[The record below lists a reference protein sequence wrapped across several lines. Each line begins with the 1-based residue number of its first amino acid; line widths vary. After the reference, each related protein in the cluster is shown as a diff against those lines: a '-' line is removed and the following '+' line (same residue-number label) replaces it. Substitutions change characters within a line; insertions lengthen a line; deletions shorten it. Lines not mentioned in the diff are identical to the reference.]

1 MLSKII
7 STILVQLCKT
17 DISCIVNMW
26 TIVVIMLI
34 MIITTPIILHLVLA
48 TNVTNLSDNMTTI
61 QNKSY
66 NSFTLLPSNQSTS
79 KSSLLEK
86 NNVTLEGLFDNLG
99 GSGDWNQLLQPALD
113 ELNSRHP
120 DMNIRL

>member
-1 MLSKII
+1 
-7 STILVQLCKT
+7 
-17 DISCIVNMW
+17 
-26 TIVVIMLI
+26 
-34 MIITTPIILHLVLA
+34 
-48 TNVTNLSDNMTTI
+48 MTTI